1 MDANLNERKKV
12 IFVIVTYT
20 IFHNFCE
27 KFTSLTLFVGFT
39 FFFFFYFLISALVQL
54 FPLQKNAHP
63 KALFLNKRP
72 VRLIGYMVCE
82 DFQISML
89 YHFTF
94 HESIL

>member
-27 KFTSLTLFVGFT
+27 KFTCLTLFVVFT
-39 FFFFFYFLISALVQL
+39 SFFFFFLISALVQL